1 MLCYIIMLLISIFL
15 EGLFS
20 NVFSNLHILFLIANI
35 LIGLLFIKDDK
46 VYYIITIPLLIIYD
60 IIYTSSFLY
69 NTSVII
75 FMTIIIKKFKIKN
88 IFNLLVSYILFL
100 ILYVFIISSTIYI
113 DFITLFKSI
122 IINSIF
128 FIISYLIYL
137 LYNKIINKNYNS

>member
-1 MLCYIIMLLISIFL
+1 MLLISIFL